1 MGTENGD
8 AEIEA
13 AAGLETEKLDR
24 PRSALSAL
32 VPRLRL
38 VVLEGADRGA
48 VLTPRGPRASVGS
61 HPSNEVVLKDRSVS
75 RFHCEI
81 TLEEGRARV
90 RDLRSSNGTLL
101 DGVPIL
107 DAWLGDG
114 ATLTLGETR
123 IRFEVSPERADLP
136 LSERGEFGALV
147 GSSVPMRATFAL
159 LERAARSDATVLLEG
174 ETGTGKGAAA
184 EAIHLESARSKAP
197 FVVVDCAS
205 IPSELLESE
214 LFGHERGAFTGA
226 VSTRKGA
233 FESAAGGTIFLD
245 EIGELTAELQP
256 KLLRALESRE
266 VKRVGETHYR
276 TVDVRVIAAT
286 NRDLRAEVNAGR
298 FRSDLYFRLAVVEV
312 RLPPLREMRS
322 ELPELVE
329 RLLRRLDAAQR
340 PEAAFLRTPQ
350 FFGQLARHPWP
361 GNVRELRNH
370 VERCLA
376 LQGQARL
383 EVRPS
388 DEPKH
393 DVDTQVSLREAK
405 EAFERTYAIAIL
417 KEHGD
422 NVSAAARAAGI
433 DRIAFY
439 RLLWRHGLR

>member
-8 AEIEA
+8 AEIDA

-123 IRFEVSPERADLP
+123 IRFEVSPEQADLP
-136 LSERGEFGALV
+136 LSERDQFGALV
-147 GSSVPMRATFAL
+147 GSSIPMRATFAL
-159 LERAARSDATVLLEG
+159 LERAARTDATVLLEG

-184 EAIHLESARSKAP
+184 EGIHLESARGKAP

-205 IPSELLESE
+205 IPGELLESE

-245 EIGELTAELQP
+245 EIGELAPELQP

-266 VKRVGETHYR
+266 IKRVGETNYR

-350 FFGQLARHPWP
+350 FFAQLARHPWP

-370 VERCLA
+370 VERCLT
-376 LQGQARL
+376 LQEQARL
-383 EVRPS
+383 EIHAS
-388 DEPKH
+388 DDGAGE
-393 DVDTQVSLREAK
+393 VDTQLPLREAK
-405 EAFERTYAIAIL
+405 EAFERTYAVAIL
-417 KEHGD
+417 KQHRD